1 VVALDAAGLL
11 DPVLA
16 LGLRPVGAA
25 QVAKGRF
32 PTVLMGRTDGIE
44 PVGVNAEPNVETIA
58 SLAPD
63 CIVGFDFSFGEAR
76 EQISAIAPTIAFA
89 ETVTWQR
96 VLDTLARVLDRRE
109 ERDAWVRRVRTGVR
123 EVRRVADG
131 ASVAVITDADGG
143 NFFLSGPRYDTSALL
158 ERAGM
163 DVLTLEDPA
172 EDFGNGVIAVSD
184 ERLGELDA
192 DHLVVVTYEPDPAKR
207 VNAFEQNPLWPR
219 LRAVRAGDAHVI
231 DGSTWNNFGPIAIV
245 AMLREAVDLFAGR

>member
-1 VVALDAAGLL
+1 MTPTALVAAPPVDDGTRRELLAAGLALSLGLAACGEDDGAGGATGAPGDGFPVTIRHHFGTTTFASAPERVVALDAAGLL

-16 LGLRPVGAA
+16 LGVRPVGAA

-32 PTVLMGRTDGIE
+32 PTVLRGRTDGIE
-44 PVGVNAEPNVETIA
+44 PVGV
-58 SLAPD
+58 
-63 CIVGFDFSFGEAR
+63 
-76 EQISAIAPTIAFA
+76 
-89 ETVTWQR
+89 
-96 VLDTLARVLDRRE
+96 
-109 ERDAWVRRVRTGVR
+109 
-123 EVRRVADG
+123 
-131 ASVAVITDADGG
+131 VITDADGG